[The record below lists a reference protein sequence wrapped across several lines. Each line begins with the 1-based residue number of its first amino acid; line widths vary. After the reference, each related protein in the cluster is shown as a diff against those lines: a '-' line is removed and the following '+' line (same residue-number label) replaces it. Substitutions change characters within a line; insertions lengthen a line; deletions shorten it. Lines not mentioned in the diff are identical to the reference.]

1 MDLQWF
7 PQNRSTTW
15 FQRLCGKIL
24 QSGPIPKHVAFI
36 MDGNRRFA
44 SKKSIERSEGHMK
57 GVEKLAE
64 VRVSFLFKYKN
75 LICSISSVII
85 QIRKTFHQ
93 IF

>member
-7 PQNRSTTW
+7 PQNHSTTW

-44 SKKSIERSEGHMK
+44 SKKCIERSQGHMK

-64 VRVSFLFKYKN
+64 VRDILSFNKN
-75 LICSISSVII
+75 WICLDLLLKSL
-85 QIRKTFHQ
+85 
-93 IF
+93 